1 MTSLLS
7 QGEGGGQARLRRAR
21 LVMKTPLYASLQRN
35 IILITLIVAFAPLFA
50 LGGILYSQFFQM
62 YRTKVEEQI
71 QYRARAQA
79 ESVDLFLKERVA
91 ILAAIADTHT
101 YQEMIQEKN
110 LAEAFR
116 VMNLRAG
123 AFVDLGVINNAG
135 QHLAYVGPYDLRG
148 LNYYQQSWFGEVMSK
163 GSYISDMYMGYRLLP
178 HFIIAVKR
186 QEGGN
191 NWILRA
197 TIDSDV
203 FGSLMR
209 AAQLGKSGDAFII
222 NGEGFYQTRPR
233 FDGQILSLSKIDSAL
248 FGGMTNIVERK
259 NDQGKT
265 LIYAGAWLNNGKWLL
280 LISQDLSEEMT
291 GLFATRRVG
300 LFLILLGIAAIAG
313 TTIFTTR
320 ITVKRLEDADERT
333 NSLNAQLMQSD
344 KLAALGKMAAGVAHE
359 INNPLAVILQKT
371 GWMEDL
377 LTEED
382 FQKSKNIEEFKTS
395 ISKIEEH
402 VERARKVVH
411 NMLGYARR
419 MEPRLEDVDVNDTV
433 KQTIG
438 LLDNYAR
445 NNNIDIQMELNPD
458 LPIIAG
464 DQAQLQQ
471 VFLNLISNAIDAI
484 GKNGWIRVKSIR
496 SGGQFLVSVTDNG
509 PGIPEE
515 MQRKVFDPFFTT
527 KSSGKGT
534 GLGLWISYTIMEK
547 MGGKISL
554 NSRVGEGTTF
564 VVQIPIVIPEKK

>member
-1 MTSLLS
+1 
-7 QGEGGGQARLRRAR
+7 
-21 LVMKTPLYASLQRN
+21 MKTPLYASLQRN

-79 ESVDLFLKERVA
+79 EAVDLFLKERVA

-148 LNYYQQSWFGEVMSK
+148 LNYYQQSWFGEVMSR

-259 NDQGKT
+259 NEQGKT

-320 ITVKRLEDADERT
+320 ITVKRLEDADNRT

-377 LTEED
+377 LAEED

-395 ISKIEEH
+395 IRKIEEH

-438 LLDNYAR
+438 ILDNYAR
-445 NNNIDIQMELNPD
+445 NNNIDIQTELNPD

-496 SGGQFLVSVTDNG
+496 SGGEILVSVADSG

-527 KSSGKGT
+527 KSAGKGT

>member
-1 MTSLLS
+1 
-7 QGEGGGQARLRRAR
+7 
-21 LVMKTPLYASLQRN
+21 
-35 IILITLIVAFAPLFA
+35 
-50 LGGILYSQFFQM
+50 
-62 YRTKVEEQI
+62 
-71 QYRARAQA
+71 
-79 ESVDLFLKERVA
+79 
-91 ILAAIADTHT
+91 
-101 YQEMIQEKN
+101 
-110 LAEAFR
+110 
-116 VMNLRAG
+116 
-123 AFVDLGVINNAG
+123 
-135 QHLAYVGPYDLRG
+135 VGPYDLRG
-148 LNYYQQSWFGEVMSK
+148 LNYYQQSWFDEVMSK
-163 GSYISDMYMGYRLLP
+163 GSYISDVYMGYRLLP

-320 ITVKRLEDADERT
+320 ITVKRLEDADDRT

-377 LTEED
+377 LAEED

-395 ISKIEEH
+395 IRKIEEH

-438 LLDNYAR
+438 ILDNYAR
-445 NNNIDIQMELNPD
+445 INNIDIQTELNPD

-496 SGGQFLVSVTDNG
+496 SGGEILVSVTDNG

-527 KSSGKGT
+527 KSAGKGT

-564 VVQIPIVIPEKK
+564 VIQIPIVIPEKK

>member
-1 MTSLLS
+1 
-7 QGEGGGQARLRRAR
+7 
-21 LVMKTPLYASLQRN
+21 LQRN
-35 IILITLIVAFAPLFA
+35 IILITLLVAFAPLFA
-50 LGGILYSQFFQM
+50 LGTVIYSQFFEI

-79 ESVDLFLKERVA
+79 EAVDLFLKERVA
-91 ILAAIADTHT
+91 ILAAMADMHT
-101 YQEMIQEKN
+101 YEEMIQEKN

-116 VMNLRAG
+116 IMNLRAG
-123 AFVDLGVINNAG
+123 AFVDLGVINNIG
-135 QHLAYVGPYDLRG
+135 QQLTYAGPYDLRG

-163 GSYISDMYMGYRLLP
+163 GSYISDVYLGYRQLP

-186 QEGGN
+186 QEGEN
-191 NWILRA
+191 IWILRA
-197 TIDSDV
+197 TIDPDV
-203 FGSLMR
+203 FGSLVR
-209 AAQLGKSGDAFII
+209 AAQVGKSGDAFIV
-222 NGEGFYQTRPR
+222 NREGFYQTRPR
-233 FDGQILSLSKIDSAL
+233 FDGQILYLSKIVTSL
-248 FGGMTNIVERK
+248 FGGTTNIVEKK
-259 NDQGKT
+259 NDQDRT
-265 LIYAGAWLNNGKWLL
+265 LLYAGAWLNNGKWLL

-291 GLFATRRVG
+291 GLFATRNVG
-300 LFLILLGIAAIAG
+300 IFLILLGIAAIAA

-320 ITVKRLEDADERT
+320 ITVKRLEDADDRT
-333 NSLNAQLMQSD
+333 NALNAQLVQSD

-377 LTEED
+377 LAEED
-382 FQKSKNIEEFKTS
+382 FQKSRNVEEFKTS
-395 ISKIEEH
+395 IKKIEEH

-411 NMLGYARR
+411 NMLGYARK

-438 LLDNYAR
+438 ILDNYAR
-445 NNNIDIQMELNPD
+445 INNIDIQAELNPD

-484 GKNGWIRVKSIR
+484 GKDGRIRVKSVR
-496 SGGQFLVSVTDNG
+496 SGAEILVNVSDNG
-509 PGIPEE
+509 PGIPED

-527 KSSGKGT
+527 KSGGKGT
-534 GLGLWISYTIMEK
+534 GLGLWVSYSIMEK

-554 NSRVGEGTTF
+554 NSKVGEGTTF
-564 VVQIPIVIPEKK
+564 VVQIPIVLPEKK